1 MLHLQKILKPSLHC
15 LIHSSMGLCKLL
27 SLSQIIIETYCNDSL
42 EFVMSSAYN
51 ILKFQLSRQPH
62 ESSQKKNP
70 MKSMVPSINPGIHEY
85 NHSMIQ
91 WYNKKLSILDCLDLQ
106 KLKFGWERERTGWM
120 QWHWWLEKKLF
131 ATNDYFLEVGN
142 MLWVYICKVLR
153 TKHRFVS
160 NVRAWLHHV

>member
-62 ESSQKKNP
+62 ESSQKK
-70 MKSMVPSINPGIHEY
+70 KT
-85 NHSMIQ
+85 Q
-91 WYNKKLSILDCLDLQ
+91 
-106 KLKFGWERERTGWM
+106 
-120 QWHWWLEKKLF
+120 
-131 ATNDYFLEVGN
+131 
-142 MLWVYICKVLR
+142 
-153 TKHRFVS
+153 
-160 NVRAWLHHV
+160 